1 MDSTGG
7 NKRRSLISRSKIVM
21 SIYRAAKGSPAN
33 HQQPINKPAK
43 LGPTS
48 SSSSKIAG
56 GIIIVNQDQVFADQ
70 QTPKVAFVV
79 KERNRDSYRKLENFY
94 GGAAEDEA
102 VDAKAARYIS
112 NVQERFRLERVNSD
126 RKINYDEFIHL

>member
-7 NKRRSLISRSKIVM
+7 NKRRSLISRSKLVM

-33 HQQPINKPAK
+33 HQQPINKPATK

-48 SSSSKIAG
+48 SSSSKMAG
-56 GIIIVNQDQVFADQ
+56 GIIIVNQDQ